1 MTPESF
7 SLEKGHCTGRFCP
20 GGELET
26 TFVWKSPWMSSAA
39 YVAPG
44 ETAFWRK
51 KNVVG
56 MWHDSTKDW
65 LLQDWDQP
73 VL

>member
-1 MTPESF
+1 
-7 SLEKGHCTGRFCP
+7 
-20 GGELET
+20 
-26 TFVWKSPWMSSAA
+26 MSSAA